1 MDAPTERN
9 APQPQQQPYPSAQL
23 GHVLSAVRA
32 LEHPTQI
39 GPYAILALVGEGGM
53 GSVYKAEQRAPIRRT
68 VALKIIKLGMDT
80 REVIARFESERQA
93 LALMDHPNVAKVLD
107 AGATDTGRPYFVME
121 FVAGEPITKFA
132 DRHRLT
138 LRQRLELFIPVCEA
152 IQHAHQKAIIH
163 RDLKPSNIL
172 VTLQD
177 DRPRV
182 KVIDFGVA
190 KAISQRLTE
199 KTLFTETGHLVGT
212 PEYMAPE
219 QAEGNAA
226 LDVDTRTDVYS
237 LGVVLYE
244 LLSGA
249 LPFDAPTLRS
259 KGFNE
264 IQRIIRDVDPP
275 RPSTKLSGLKGS
287 EEVARLRRTPLE
299 ALQHQLKSE
308 LEWIP
313 LKAMRNDRSER
324 YATTAELAQDIQNYL
339 ANRPLRAG
347 PESAAYRARKFLRR
361 NKAGVAAS
369 AAMVLLLIAGIAAT
383 TWQAVR
389 ATRAQRATRAAL
401 LVADQERKQAQD
413 ARASAEAVNEFLTN
427 DMLRSADPAEA
438 RGRKVTV
445 VEALDAAANRVG
457 SKFKDRPL
465 LEAAVRDTLGS
476 TYDALGEPS
485 LGLPHAQR
493 AFDQR
498 RQLLGQDHP
507 DTLRAMNTL
516 VGVLLSAGKLREAEP
531 LAHQA
536 ADRARRLFGPGDR
549 VTLSALANLGALL
562 QMQSNAT
569 EAERVYRDAAD
580 AARKSLGDEDGATLA
595 ALHNLASALQNQRR
609 SAEAE
614 ALFRQLLVVQHQVLG
629 DDHPDTVNTKTNLAM
644 TLLDQGKLDESE
656 RLCRE
661 TLAANRRLLGDDRPR
676 TVLSMRNL
684 AAVLETRGQLDEAE
698 KLYRDALSA
707 TRRVLGEDHLETFGA
722 MNNLASVLK
731 KQGQIEQAIELHRDV
746 LARCRRSLDQ
756 QHAYTIYSLN
766 NLGQSL
772 SAADRRDEAEPLFAE
787 LYRLAPAA
795 HVDAGTAAVCMSRW
809 GPCLAA
815 LRRYTE
821 AEQPLRE
828 AYRRLRETGQSN
840 GPVMAGVVRALARVC
855 DETNRPDEAAQLRA
869 ELQATTREA
878 SPRPATAP

>member
-1 MDAPTERN
+1 MDAPTERD
-9 APQPQQQPYPSAQL
+9 ATQPQQTYASAQL
-23 GHVLSAVRA
+23 GNVLSAVRA

-107 AGATDTGRPYFVME
+107 AGATDPGRPYFVME
-121 FVAGEPITKFA
+121 YVPGEPITMFA

-152 IQHAHQKAIIH
+152 VQHAHQKAIIH

-190 KAISQRLTE
+190 KAVSQRLTE
-199 KTLFTETGHLVGT
+199 KTLFTETGQLVGT

-219 QAEGNAA
+219 QAEGTAA

-259 KGFNE
+259 GGYFE

-275 RPSTKLSGLKGS
+275 RPSTKLSGLTSS
-287 EEVARLRRTPLE
+287 EEVARLRRTPLD
-299 ALQHQLKSE
+299 ALQRQLKSE

-313 LKAMRNDRSER
+313 LKAMRKDRAQR
-324 YATTAELAQDIQNYL
+324 YATTTELAQDINNYL

-347 PESAAYRARKFLRR
+347 PESASYRARKFLRR
-361 NKAGVAAS
+361 NKAGVAAF
-369 AAMVLLLIAGIAAT
+369 AAMVFLLLTGIAAT

-401 LVADQERKQAQD
+401 SVADQERKQAQD

-427 DMLRSADPAEA
+427 DMLRFADPAEA

-445 VEALDAAANRVG
+445 LEALDTAANTVA

-465 LEAAVRDTLGS
+465 LEAAVRNTVAS

-493 AFDQR
+493 AFEQR
-498 RQLLGQDHP
+498 RQFLGNDHP
-507 DTLRAMNTL
+507 DTLRALNTL
-516 VGVLLSAGKLREAEP
+516 VAVLLSAGDMRQAEP
-531 LAHQA
+531 LAQQA
-536 ADRARRLFGPGDR
+536 VDRARRALGPEDH
-549 VTLSALANLGALL
+549 VTIAALGNLGTLF
-562 QMQSNAT
+562 QMQT
-569 EAERVYRDAAD
+569 RLDEAEQAYREAAD
-580 AARKSLGDEDGATLA
+580 AARRAFGEDNASTLA
-595 ALHNLASALQNQRR
+595 AVHNLATLVQARR
-609 SAEAE
+609 RFDEAE
-614 ALFRQLLVVQHQVLG
+614 TLYRRILIAQHKVLG
-629 DDHPDTVNTKTNLAM
+629 DDHPDTVTTKTNLAM
-644 TLLDQGKLDESE
+644 TLLDEDKLDESE

-684 AAVLETRGQLDEAE
+684 GAVLETRGQLDEAE
-698 KLYRDALSA
+698 SLYRDALAA
-707 TRRVLGEDHLETFGA
+707 TRRTLGEDHIESIGA
-722 MNNLASVLK
+722 TNNLASILK
-731 KQGQIEQAIELHRDV
+731 KKGQIDEAIELHRDV
-746 LARCRRSLDQ
+746 LNRCRRTLGDQ
-756 QHAYTIYSLN
+756 HSYTIFSLN

-772 SAADRRDEAEPLFAE
+772 MAAGRIEEAEPLFAE
-787 LYRLAPAA
+787 LYRRAPASQM
-795 HVDAGTAAVCMSRW
+795 DAARAAVCMSRW
-809 GPCLAA
+809 GPCLVS
-815 LRRYTE
+815 LKRYQE
-821 AEQPLRE
+821 AEAPLRE
-828 AYRRLRETGQSN
+828 AYQRLVATNQAN
-840 GPVMAGVVRALARVC
+840 GPVMATVLKALAKVC
-855 DETNRPDEAAQLRA
+855 EETNRPDEAAKYRA
-869 ELQATTREA
+869 ELKALAGAAT
-878 SPRPATAP
+878 RPTTAP